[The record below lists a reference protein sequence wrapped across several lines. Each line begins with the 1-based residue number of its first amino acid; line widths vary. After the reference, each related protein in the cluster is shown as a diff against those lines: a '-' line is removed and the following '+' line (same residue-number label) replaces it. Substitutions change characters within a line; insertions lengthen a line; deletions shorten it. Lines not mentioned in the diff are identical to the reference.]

1 MKAGRL
7 AIAVCLVLFALTATA
22 QTPPD
27 ATLAEN
33 PVFQKNCA
41 KGHGKT
47 TAGRQGAGP
56 SLVSEKTLMSAD
68 DLRDII
74 TNGKHHMPKFAGK
87 LTPDEINT
95 LVQQID
101 RKSTRL
107 NSSHLGISYA

>member
-41 KGHGKT
+41 KCHDKT
-47 TAGRQGAGP
+47 AEGRHFAGP

-95 LVQQID
+95 LVQQITAS
-101 RKSTRL
+101 KK
-107 NSSHLGISYA
+107 